1 MTRVLFISSDAVG
14 EEMAGPGIR
23 AYELARALQPHAD
36 VTLAA
41 IESEHRPPPGVDVR
55 PYHPVDQ
62 RALRPLIAA
71 ADTIVCQPQ
80 WAVSESWLRRSGAR
94 LVFDVYDPEPFETL
108 EFLRHRGRWLRS
120 TLHTLT
126 VDRYLAAFH
135 DAHHLMCASD
145 KQRDLWIGAL
155 LAERLIGTELYDRD
169 PSLLSVIDSV
179 PFGVPA
185 EPPQA
190 GGHPGIRAR
199 FPRIGPD
206 DEIVLWNGGL
216 WNWLDGPT
224 AVRAVDLLARR
235 RPGVRLVFMG
245 ASSVGPAKVATE
257 ATRQLAGELG
267 RLDEHVFFNSE
278 WVPYAQRGAWL
289 LEADCAVSTHVE
301 HLETRFAFRTRL
313 LDCFWA
319 GLPVVCTRGDDLAE
333 RVERE
338 DLGATAPE
346 RDPEALAAALERVLE
361 RGRAD
366 YGPQL
371 ARAADAFRWARVAE
385 PLIRWATAPEL
396 PPRLGSGTRERLTWR
411 AGHRL
416 RSGGYRA
423 ARSTLNA
430 LGIRDW
436 PKL

>member
-1 MTRVLFISSDAVG
+1 MTRVLVISNDTVG
-14 EEMAGPGIR
+14 EQMAGAGIR
-23 AYELARALQPHAD
+23 AYELARALQPHAT

-41 IESEHRPPPGVDVR
+41 VRSPHRPPPGVDVR
-55 PYHPVDQ
+55 PYHPIDQ
-62 RALRPLIAA
+62 RALRPLIAE
-71 ADTIVCQPQ
+71 ADAIVCQPQ
-80 WAVSESWLRRSGAR
+80 WAVTASWLRHSRAR
-94 LVFDVYDPEPFETL
+94 LVFDVYNPEPFETL
-108 EFLRHRGRWLRS
+108 EFLRERSRLLRS

-126 VDRYLAAFH
+126 VDRYLGAFH
-135 DAHHLMCASD
+135 DAHHLMCSSG
-145 KQRDLWIGAL
+145 KQRDLWLGAM
-155 LAERLIGTELYDRD
+155 LAERLIGPELYDRD
-169 PSLLSVIDSV
+169 PSLLSVIDTV
-179 PFGVPA
+179 PFGLPA
-185 EPPQA
+185 LPPTP

-199 FPRIGPD
+199 FPQIGAD

-224 AVRAVDLLARR
+224 AVRAIDLLARR

-245 ASSVGPAKVATE
+245 ASAVGPAKAATE
-257 ATRQLAGELG
+257 ETRRVAAELG

-278 WVPYAQRGAWL
+278 WVPYAARGSWL
-289 LEADCAVSTHVE
+289 LEADCSVSTHVE

-333 RVERE
+333 RVERD
-338 DLGATAPE
+338 DLGATAAQ

-361 RGRAD
+361 RGRAAFA
-366 YGPQL
+366 PQL
-371 ARAADAFRWARVAE
+371 AATAEEFRWSRVAE
-385 PLIRWATAPEL
+385 PLVRWVTAPE
-396 PPRLGSGTRERLTWR
+396 PPVRIGGGTRERLAWR

-416 RSGGYRA
+416 RSGSYRA

>member
-1 MTRVLFISSDAVG
+1 MTRVLYISSDAVG

-23 AYELARALQPHAD
+23 AYELTRALQPHAE

-41 IESEHRPPPGVDVR
+41 IESPHPPPPDVR
-55 PYHPVDQ
+55 VEHYHQVDQ
-62 RALRPLIAA
+62 RALRPLIAE

-80 WAVSESWLRRSGAR
+80 WAVTASWLRRSGAR

-108 EFLRHRGRWLRS
+108 EFLRHRGPLLRS

-135 DAHHLMCASD
+135 DAHHLMCASG

-155 LAERLIGTELYDRD
+155 LAERLIGRELYDRD
-169 PSLLSVIDSV
+169 PTLLSVIDAV
-179 PFGVPA
+179 PFGVPSS
-185 EPPQA
+185 PPVA
-190 GGHPGIRAR
+190 GDHPGIRAR
-199 FPRIGPD
+199 FPQIAPD

-224 AVRAVDLLARR
+224 AVRAIDLVARR

-245 ASSVGPAKVATE
+245 AASAGPAKAATE
-257 ATRQLAGELG
+257 ATRRVAAELG
-267 RLDEHVFFNSE
+267 RLDQHVFFNTE
-278 WVPYAQRGAWL
+278 WVPYAERGAWL
-289 LEADCAVSTHVE
+289 LEADCSLSTHVE

-319 GLPVVCTRGDDLAE
+319 GLPIVCTRGDELAE
-333 RVERE
+333 RIERD
-338 DLGATAPE
+338 DLGTTAPQ
-346 RDPEALAAALERVLE
+346 RDPEALAAALEQVLT
-361 RGRAD
+361 RGRAA
-366 YGPQL
+366 YAPQL
-371 ARAADAFRWARVAE
+371 AATADAFRWSRVAA
-385 PLIRWATAPEL
+385 PLVRWATAVDL
-396 PPRLGSGTRERLTWR
+396 PPRLGSGPRGRLAWR

-436 PKL
+436 PRL

>member
-1 MTRVLFISSDAVG
+1 MTQVLLISSDTVG

-23 AYELARALQPHAD
+23 AYELARALQPHAT

-41 IESEHRPPPGVDVR
+41 VRSPHQAPPGVDVR
-55 PYHPVDQ
+55 PYHPIDQ
-62 RALRPLIAA
+62 RALRPLIAE

-80 WAVSESWLRRSGAR
+80 WAVTASWLRRSRAR

-108 EFLRHRGRWLRS
+108 EFLRERGRLLRS

-126 VDRYLAAFH
+126 VDRYLGAFH
-135 DAHHLMCASD
+135 DAHHLMCASA
-145 KQRDLWIGAL
+145 KQRDLWLGAM
-155 LAERLIGTELYDRD
+155 LAERLIGPGIYDRD
-169 PSLLSVIDSV
+169 PSLLSVIDTV

-185 EPPQA
+185 LPPAPRGQS
-190 GGHPGIRAR
+190 IRAR
-199 FPRIGPD
+199 FPRIGAD

-224 AVRAVDLLARR
+224 AVRAIDVLVRR

-245 ASSVGPAKVATE
+245 ASPVGAAKAATE
-257 ATRQLAGELG
+257 ATRRLAGELG
-267 RLDEHVFFNSE
+267 RLDEHVFFNTE
-278 WVPYAQRGAWL
+278 WVPYDARGAWL
-289 LEADCAVSTHVE
+289 LDADCSVSTHVE

-319 GLPVVCTRGDDLAE
+319 GLPIVCTRGDDLAE
-333 RVERE
+333 RVERD
-338 DLGATAPE
+338 DLGATVPQ
-346 RDPEALAAALERVLE
+346 RDPEALAGALERVLE

-366 YGPQL
+366 YAPQL
-371 ARAADAFRWARVAE
+371 AATAEEFRWSRVAA
-385 PLIRWATAPEL
+385 PLIRWITAPV
-396 PPRLGSGTRERLTWR
+396 PPARIGGGARGRLSWR

-423 ARSTLNA
+423 GRSTLNA